1 MRILLIPRRAQA
13 GCISAALKEILIRH
27 PLEAEHAASSTRL
40 SADHNVSESTTAVEP
55 AAPTGQL
62 QPQLPPATPHQLSP
76 EPSPPVTG
84 SMPKKK
90 DEDDDVSSVD
100 VDEEVNEVEDDE
112 AANDLANADV
122 VTKYQTAGKIANE
135 CLAKVIAAC
144 VPGTKAVTLCLVGD
158 EVRARLRRVE

>member
-1 MRILLIPRRAQA
+1 
-13 GCISAALKEILIRH
+13 
-27 PLEAEHAASSTRL
+27 
-40 SADHNVSESTTAVEP
+40 
-55 AAPTGQL
+55 
-62 QPQLPPATPHQLSP
+62 
-76 EPSPPVTG
+76 
-84 SMPKKK
+84 MPKKK

-158 EVRARLRRVE
+158 EVRARLRRVEVGGVEVAVALERAASRPSVMRRAWQAAF

>member
-1 MRILLIPRRAQA
+1 M
-13 GCISAALKEILIRH
+13 
-27 PLEAEHAASSTRL
+27 
-40 SADHNVSESTTAVEP
+40 
-55 AAPTGQL
+55 
-62 QPQLPPATPHQLSP
+62 
-76 EPSPPVTG
+76 
-84 SMPKKK
+84 
-90 DEDDDVSSVD
+90 SSVD

-158 EVRARLRRVE
+158 EVRARASRDARCAPPAAARLTLRATAPRRPSRRPPARSTTARARMARRSTKAAASRQSAPPPPLAVADLGACATSGRAWRL